1 MGADPHDYGQLS
13 NRSSDMDDDMDEDAA
28 LALLGVSRGFLQ
40 GDLKP
45 QSVMGHPPAGRDQG
59 YNGEQPQATRHS
71 SRRPKPVKKHKND
84 IGGFE
89 KKEYQQVRLVCYVS
103 LFALASLKD
112 ARSSLRVFS

>member
-1 MGADPHDYGQLS
+1 
-13 NRSSDMDDDMDEDAA
+13 MDDEMDEDAA

-89 KKEYQQVRLVCYVS
+89 KKEYQQVCIHVS
-103 LFALASLKD
+103 CVKFLCLRCRASKMRE
-112 ARSSLRVFS
+112 AHCESFS